1 MQRVEQ
7 TGLGISVVGHVAIFT
22 ILSLGL
28 FAASKPSII
37 PPTPID
43 VQIVDQVGLTDTA
56 PEPPKVAP
64 AQSVAPVVGPPEE
77 AEPEPAPQPA
87 PTPPAPAPV
96 QREAVPPP
104 KPAPI
109 TKPTPPK
116 PAPVTKP
123 VAKPA
128 AKPTPPAA
136 KPATAK
142 PAVKPSVTP
151 ARGSKLGDDF
161 RKGLTAAPSTST
173 SQAPRVATVGPAQL
187 AGLAAAIRRQVQ
199 PCADRITSPG
209 PGAERITTKINLQ
222 MNRDG
227 SFAANPRVVSQV
239 TDEDNARYGGR
250 VGELAKAA
258 FVQCS
263 PFELPAELY
272 DGWKNINLNYKLPG

>member
-43 VQIVDQVGLTDTA
+43 VQIVDQIGLTDTA

-64 AQSVAPVVGPPEE
+64 AQSVAPVVGPPEA
-77 AEPEPAPQPA
+77 AEPEPAPQPS

-96 QREAVPPP
+96 QRQAVPTPKPSPTP
-104 KPAPI
+104 KPAPR
-109 TKPTPPK
+109 
-116 PAPVTKP
+116 PAPVAKPVTKP
-123 VAKPA
+123 VLPEPAAVAKPA
-128 AKPTPPAA
+128 P
-136 KPATAK
+136 AK
-142 PAVKPSVTP
+142 PAVKSSLTP

-161 RKGLTAAPSTST
+161 RKGLTATPSTST

-239 TDEDNARYGGR
+239 TDEDNVRYGGR

>member
-1 MQRVEQ
+1 MPRTEQ
-7 TGLGISVVGHVAIFT
+7 AGLGLSLVAHVAIFT

-28 FAASKPSII
+28 FAATKPPIV

-43 VQIVDQVGLTDTA
+43 VQIVDNVGLTDTA

-104 KPAPI
+104 KPS
-109 TKPTPPK
+109 PK
-116 PAPVTKP
+116 PAAKPVPVAKP

-128 AKPTPPAA
+128 PPKPAAVA
-136 KPATAK
+136 KPAPAK

-151 ARGSKLGDDF
+151 ARGSKLGEDF
-161 RKGLTAAPSTST
+161 RKGLTATPSNST

-239 TDEDNARYGGR
+239 TDEDNERYGGR

>member
-1 MQRVEQ
+1 MQRAEQ
-7 TGLGISVVGHVAIFT
+7 AGLGAAVIGHVALFGA
-22 ILSLGL
+22 LSLGL
-28 FAASKPSII
+28 FAATKPIV
-37 PPTPID
+37 PPAPPID

-64 AQSVAPVVGPPEE
+64 AQSVAPEVGPPDEVTP
-77 AEPEPAPQPA
+77 APPEPMRQP
-87 PTPPAPAPV
+87 PAPV
-96 QREAVPPP
+96 QREAV
-104 KPAPI
+104 A
-109 TKPTPPK
+109 PPK
-116 PAPVTKP
+116 PAPVPKP
-123 VAKPA
+123 SPKAVAKPA
-128 AKPTPPAA
+128 TKPAMPKPTV
-136 KPATAK
+136 K
-142 PAVKPSVTP
+142 PAVSP

-161 RKGLTAAPSTST
+161 RKGLTATPSTST

-199 PCADRITSPG
+199 PCADRIATPG
-209 PGAERITTKINLQ
+209 PGAERITTKINLR

-227 SFAANPRVVSQV
+227 SFAANPAVVSQV

-263 PFELPAELY
+263 PFELPPELY

>member
-7 TGLGISVVGHVAIFT
+7 TGLGISVIGHVAIFT

-28 FAASKPSII
+28 FAASKPPIV

-43 VQIVDQVGLTDTA
+43 VQIVDKVGLTDTA

-87 PTPPAPAPV
+87 PTPPAPV
-96 QREAVPPP
+96 QREAVPTPKPTPTP
-104 KPAPI
+104 KPAPKPAPVAKPVA
-109 TKPTPPK
+109 KPTPPK
-116 PAPVTKP
+116 PAA

-128 AKPTPPAA
+128 P
-136 KPATAK
+136 AK
-142 PAVKPSVTP
+142 PAVKPSLTP

-161 RKGLTAAPSTST
+161 RKGLTATPSTST

-239 TDEDNARYGGR
+239 TDEDNERYGGR